1 MNCFAKPVAEKKAVQ
16 GSMKKVGKLT
26 RNFKFS

>member
-1 MNCFAKPVAEKKAVQ
+1 MNCFAKPVVEKKAVQ

-26 RNFKFS
+26 S